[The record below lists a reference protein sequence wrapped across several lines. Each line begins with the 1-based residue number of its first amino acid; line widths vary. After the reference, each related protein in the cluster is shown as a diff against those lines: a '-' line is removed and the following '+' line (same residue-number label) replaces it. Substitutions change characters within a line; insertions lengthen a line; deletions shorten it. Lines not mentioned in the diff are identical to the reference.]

1 MGTIEMIRQDP
12 LPETNSSSNLATRL
26 AGLPAEERVVEL
38 LAFALAAEAG
48 AAPVAEPAAAAM
60 TQHRHAAMTV
70 LSEHAFRYLHNT
82 IEQIRRDA
90 VAEHL
95 GKLRRPPGFA
105 RLVFANLVA
114 LGIGGLLAAWIAL
127 HPATFAGLAGY
138 LAG

>member
-12 LPETNSSSNLATRL
+12 LPAANTSNSLADRL
-26 AGLPAEERVVEL
+26 AGRPAEERVVEL

-48 AAPVAEPAAAAM
+48 AAPAPEPAVAAMAQHRQAAM
-60 TQHRHAAMTV
+60 TT

-95 GKLRRPPGFA
+95 GGLRRPPGFG
-105 RLVFANLVA
+105 RLVLANLVA
-114 LGIGGLLAAWIAL
+114 LAIGGLAAAWVAL
-127 HPATFAGLAGY
+127 HPEILAGLAGY